1 MVRSDAVVIGG
12 GILGLATAW
21 HLARDP
27 AGPTVTVVEKER
39 GLARHQSG
47 RNSGVLHSG
56 VYYRPG
62 SLKAATCR
70 EGKRLLEAF
79 CLEEGVAFRRV
90 GKVVVATEERELPAL
105 RTLHERAVANG
116 AACERIDGARLR
128 EIEPH
133 CAGIAALHVPESGIV
148 DYPAVCE
155 RLAQRIRERGGRVV
169 LGARV
174 RALREKPRGVR
185 VATTSREAREIE
197 ARVLVNCAG
206 LHADRLARMSGLRS
220 GIRIVPFRGEYYAL
234 DPAAAHLCRALVYPV
249 PDARFPFLGVHLTR
263 MIDGTVE
270 CGPNAVLALAR
281 EGYRKTDVNGR
292 DLVDAVTY
300 PGFLR
305 LCARYWRVGA
315 GEVARSLSKAAFVR
329 AVQRLVPEVRGVHLR
344 PAPAGVRAQA
354 LAPDGRLV
362 DDFVFADTPRSVHV
376 LNAPSP
382 AATASLQIGSTIAKR
397 VIVRLRRG

>member
-1 MVRSDAVVIGG
+1 MLRSDTVVIGG

-21 HLARDP
+21 HLTGESRAP
-27 AGPTVTVVEKER
+27 SVTVVEKER

-62 SLKAATCR
+62 SLKAINCR
-70 EGKRLLEAF
+70 EGKRALEDF
-79 CLEEGVAFRRV
+79 CREEGIPFRRV
-90 GKVVVATEERELPAL
+90 GKVIVATDERELASL
-105 RTLHERAVANG
+105 AVLHERAVANG

-133 CAGIAALHVPESGIV
+133 CAGVAALHVPEAGIV

-155 RLAQRIRERGGRVV
+155 RLAERVRERGGRIL
-169 LGARV
+169 LGTRV
-174 RALREKPRGVR
+174 RSLRETARGVR
-185 VATTSREAREIE
+185 VGTSSREAREIE
-197 ARVLVNCAG
+197 ARVLVNCGG
-206 LHADRLARMSGLRS
+206 LHADRLARLSGLRTA
-220 GIRIVPFRGEYYAL
+220 IRIVPFRGEYYAL
-234 DPAAAHLCRALVYPV
+234 DASSAHLCRALIYPV

-263 MIDGTVE
+263 MIDDTVE

-281 EGYRKTDVNGR
+281 EGYRKTDVDPR
-292 DLVDAVTY
+292 DVVDAVSY

-315 GEVARSLSKAAFVR
+315 SEVARSLSKSAFVH
-329 AVQRLVPEVRGVHLR
+329 AVRRLVPEVRGEHLR

-354 LAPDGRLV
+354 VGRDGRLV
-362 DDFVFADTPRSVHV
+362 DDFVFAETPRAVHV

-382 AATASLQIGSTIAKR
+382 AATASLHIGRTIAKR
-397 VIVRLRRG
+397 VIVRLRDA